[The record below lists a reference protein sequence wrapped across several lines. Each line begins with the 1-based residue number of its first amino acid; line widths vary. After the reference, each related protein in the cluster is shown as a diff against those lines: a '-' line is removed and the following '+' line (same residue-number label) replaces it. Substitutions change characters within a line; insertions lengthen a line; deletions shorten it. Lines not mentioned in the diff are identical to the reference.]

1 MMPNYLYIAGCLL
14 FTVVGQLLIKKG
26 AVDLRGATSLW
37 AYASNLFVIA
47 GVASGGVAAFSWLK
61 ALQTYPLSYAYPF
74 MSLSFL
80 FVASLSAQVLGEQVR
95 TSQWVGLGI
104 VLLGLY
110 VGSR

>member
-1 MMPNYLYIAGCLL
+1 MPSYLYIAGCLL
-14 FTVVGQLLIKKG
+14 FTVVGQLLFKKG
-26 AVDLRGATSLW
+26 AVDLRDATSLW
-37 AYASNLFVIA
+37 AYASNLYVITGLASA
-47 GVASGGVAAFSWLK
+47 GVASFSWLK
-61 ALQTYPLSYAYPF
+61 ALQTYRLSYAYPF

-80 FVASLSAQVLGEQVR
+80 IVALLSAHVLGEQVR

>member
-1 MMPNYLYIAGCLL
+1 MPSYMFIVGCLL
-14 FTVVGQLLIKKG
+14 FTVVGQLLFKKA

-37 AYASNLFVIA
+37 AYVSHPFVIA
-47 GVASGGVAAFSWLK
+47 GLASAGVASFSWLK
-61 ALQTYPLSYAYPF
+61 ALQTYRLSYAYPF

-80 FVASLSAQVLGEQVR
+80 IVALLSAHVLGEQVR